1 MSLTWKNG
9 CSRNKRTAFSQG
21 VIMYGYA
28 ALHERMVVQE
38 GRRRLEHARS
48 GNMGTSWRLLL
59 LASRNTRSRG
69 YQLKEEIFDWFTYI
83 TDIGGRR
90 GLRLAGSI
98 TSMVVQGERRAQ
110 HAGHRIWRTSGLNWN
125 HLFSRFQRV
134 PIINWRMLHMKG
146 WLLKKKEENCNTLA
160 LEMRGHHDDLFYRRP
175 SKQVTSI
182 LLIAEIYSTTSI
194 LLTSHTWLLHKLPI
208 SQSRK
213 DDFSRKKKRLQQT
226 GHGNV
231 WSSRRLLL

>member
-1 MSLTWKNG
+1 MKGWLFKKEEEDWNTSG
-9 CSRNKRTAFSQG
+9 
-21 VIMYGYA
+21 
-28 ALHERMVVQE
+28 
-38 GRRRLEHARS
+38 LELWEHHDDS
-48 GNMGTSWRLLL
+48 CYWHPGTSDPEGTNWKREF
-59 LASRNTRSRG
+59 ST
-69 YQLKEEIFDWFTYI
+69 DWFTHI

-98 TSMVVQGERRAQ
+98 TSMVVQGEKRAQ
-110 HAGHRIWRTSGLNWN
+110 HAGHWIWRTSGLNWN
-125 HLFSRFQRV
+125 HLFSRFLRV

-160 LEMRGHHDDLFYRRP
+160 LEMRGHHDDFFYRRP

-226 GHGNV
+226 GPGNV